1 MTKTLSRADI
11 ESAND
16 IRTEIVAVPEWG
28 GDVAVRQLT
37 GAERDAFE
45 ASLVRTTPDGKRE
58 PDLSSMTAKLVAAC
72 LVDGVTGDRLFSDAD
87 VERLANKS
95 ATALRRVFEAAQKLN
110 GMGAGAVEQAEK
122 NSAAAPSGSSTS
134 A

>member
-1 MTKTLSRADI
+1 MTRTLSRAEI

-16 IRTEIVAVPEWG
+16 IRTEIVSVPEWG

-45 ASLVRTTPDGKRE
+45 AGLVRTMPDGRRE
-58 PDLSSMTAKLVAAC
+58 PDLANMSAKLVAAC
-72 LVDGVTGDRLFSDAD
+72 MVDGVTGDRLFSDGD
-87 VERLANKS
+87 VERLATKS
-95 ATALRRVFEAAQKLN
+95 ATALRRVFEVAQRLN
-110 GMGAGAVEQAEK
+110 GMGAGAVEAAEK
-122 NSAAAPSGSSTS
+122 NSVAAQSGSSTS

>member
-1 MTKTLSRADI
+1 MSRTLSRADI

-16 IRTEIVAVPEWG
+16 IRTEIVSVPEWG

-45 ASLVRTTPDGKRE
+45 QGLVRTGPDGKRE
-58 PDLSSMTAKLVAAC
+58 ADLANMSAKLVAAC
-72 LVDGVTGDRLFSDAD
+72 LVDGTTGDRLFSDSD
-87 VERLANKS
+87 IDRLANKS
-95 ATALRRVFEAAQKLN
+95 ATALRRVFEAAQRLN
-110 GMGAGAVEQAEK
+110 GMGAGAVEAVEK
-122 NSAAAPSGSSTS
+122 NSPAAPSGSSTS